1 MKTATFFLAAA
12 SAVNL
17 ATAVKFVSAPEGWS
31 ESLNFTVREEDF
43 SKYIKREA
51 RAVTLA
57 PKTQQLTAR
66 VKRIANSK
74 TVKIRYGPYNVPAP
88 RV

>member
-1 MKTATFFLAAA
+1 MRTATFLLAAT

-17 ATAVKFVSAPEGWS
+17 VTAVQFVSAPEGWA
-31 ESLNFTVREEDF
+31 ESLNFTVEEHF
-43 SKYIKREA
+43 PKYVSREA
-51 RAVTLA
+51 RAVTIA
-57 PKTQQLTAR
+57 PKVQPLPAR
-66 VKRIANSK
+66 VKRIPNSK